1 MTIEVTYSQTREE
14 LASLLDDVTQDKEM
28 VIINRRGGKPAA
40 LIAADELVSLTETVH
55 LMHSPAYTECLV
67 AALDLALKGE
77 GQILTVD
84 ELMVEVGLDE

>member
-1 MTIEVTYSQTREE
+1 MTIEVTYSQTRKE

-40 LIAADELVSLTETVH
+40 LIVADELVSLTETVH

-67 AALDLALKGE
+67 AAHALALKCE
-77 GQILTVD
+77 GQSMTVG
-84 ELMVEVGLDE
+84 ELVVEVGLDE